1 MILMAAAVVTVAVD
15 MAEVEA
21 TAGEDMAAGTTLAIK
36 WALLA
41 EA

>member
-1 MILMAAAVVTVAVD
+1 MILMVAAVVTVAVD

-21 TAGEDMAAGTTLAIK
+21 TVVEDMAAGTTLAIK